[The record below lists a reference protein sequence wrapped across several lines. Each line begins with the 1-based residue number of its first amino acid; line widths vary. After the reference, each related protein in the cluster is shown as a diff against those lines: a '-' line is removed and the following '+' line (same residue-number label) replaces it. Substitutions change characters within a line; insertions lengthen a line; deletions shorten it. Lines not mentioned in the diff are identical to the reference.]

1 MLSSRPLKTWRIVRK
16 LRWRT
21 WAIHSSRPAIF
32 LPEAKLSFP
41 PAGPPIS
48 LPKAEL
54 SRRR

>member
-1 MLSSRPLKTWRIVRK
+1 MPSSRPLKTWRIVRK

-41 PAGPPIS
+41 PTGPPIS